1 MLVVNWPSNQLGDGP
16 YGYAN
21 KLIARFHVNMKTCMR
36 SAIGLA
42 HKKFWPAIKACKEDG
57 WTKDHVKADLESFDL
72 IAEIMKHPLNIPQM
86 NGWKDEEDGNY
97 KMIKRLFEMKAVVQE
112 KDGFYDMLI
121 LLHYKF
127 VHDNW
132 HRYEA
137 SAEEAH
143 RLFNFPKQYEALIAH
158 YQAMKE
164 PLPDITN
171 EPDDVAVDKLVEQEM
186 KANGLE
192 YKR

>member
-1 MLVVNWPSNQLGDGP
+1 MLVNWPSNQLGNGP
-16 YGYAN
+16 FGYAN
-21 KLIARFHVNMKTCMR
+21 NLIARFHVNMKTCMR

-57 WTKDHVKADLESFDL
+57 WTKDHVRADLESFEL
-72 IAEIMKHPLNIPQM
+72 IAGMMKHPLNIPHM
-86 NGWKDEEDGNY
+86 NGWRSEEDANY
-97 KMIKRLFEMKAVVQE
+97 KMLKRLFEMKAVVQE

-132 HRYEA
+132 ARYEK

-143 RLFNFPKQYEALIAH
+143 QLFNFPIQYEALIAH

-164 PLPDITN
+164 PLPDITDD
-171 EPDDVAVDKLVEQEM
+171 PDEVALNDLIKKEMVD
-186 KANGLE
+186 NGLE
-192 YKR
+192 